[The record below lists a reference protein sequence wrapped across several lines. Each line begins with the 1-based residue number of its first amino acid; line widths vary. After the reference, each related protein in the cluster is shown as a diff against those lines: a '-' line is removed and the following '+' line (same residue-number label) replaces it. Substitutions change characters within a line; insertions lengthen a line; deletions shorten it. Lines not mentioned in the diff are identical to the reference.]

1 MPTATPSSSESA
13 PGAPPTVLV
22 LGGQGFIAGFLVA
35 ALRGRGWR
43 VLRGVRDPGPAPR
56 EDERHC
62 DFAAMTA
69 PAQWREALRGVDAV
83 VNAAGIL
90 RERGRQTF
98 ETIHVAAP
106 LAVARAC
113 VDAGV
118 RRFVQI
124 SALGLPGDGAF
135 VASKHRFDAALLAL
149 PLSAVVLRPSV
160 VYSAAGS
167 YGGTSLLRALAALPF
182 AHAVPGDGRWLI
194 QPIAA
199 EDLGELVARAVE
211 GDACG
216 LFEVGGPEVLSLR
229 DYQSAWR
236 RWLRIPGDSV
246 LRTPEALVGI
256 QVALGEVL
264 GRGPMGATMWRMLRR
279 GNVAADD
286 MLPRL
291 REAFGF
297 APRRLADA
305 LAARPSQVQDRWQA
319 RLYPLAPVLKAGV
332 VALWLLSAWAGFV
345 APAAEIERL
354 AAGSALAGFA
364 PVALA
369 RAAAGLDLLLALWLL
384 SGWRPRGCVA
394 LMGASAL
401 AYTLAFGALIP
412 PLWLDPLGGLAKNL
426 VVLPALAAL
435 WVLVDRR

>member
-1 MPTATPSSSESA
+1 
-13 PGAPPTVLV
+13 
-22 LGGQGFIAGFLVA
+22 
-35 ALRGRGWR
+35 
-43 VLRGVRDPGPAPR
+43 
-56 EDERHC
+56 
-62 DFAAMTA
+62 
-69 PAQWREALRGVDAV
+69 
-83 VNAAGIL
+83 
-90 RERGRQTF
+90 
-98 ETIHVAAP
+98 
-106 LAVARAC
+106 
-113 VDAGV
+113 
-118 RRFVQI
+118 
-124 SALGLPGDGAF
+124 
-135 VASKHRFDAALLAL
+135 
-149 PLSAVVLRPSV
+149 
-160 VYSAAGS
+160 
-167 YGGTSLLRALAALPF
+167 
-182 AHAVPGDGRWLI
+182 VPGDGRWPI

-236 RWLRIPGDSV
+236 RWLRIPGDRV

-256 QVALGEVL
+256 QVALGEVF

-319 RLYPLAPVLKAGV
+319 RLHPLAPVLKAGV

-369 RAAAGLDLLLALWLL
+369 RAAAGLDLLLGLWLL
-384 SGWRPRGCVA
+384 SGRRPRGCVA
-394 LMGASAL
+394 LMGASVL
-401 AYTLAFGALIP
+401 AYTLAFGALMP

-426 VVLPALAAL
+426 VVLPALAVL
-435 WVLVDRR
+435 WVLIDRR